1 MLVLNSKNLGWQAL
15 RDSGYSFDVFSML
28 IVLWWAQGLY
38 LAIVTSAKSAIN
50 YKDET
55 MRKTD
60 TLQDNKEII
69 NELKQK
75 DSHFA
80 VIFDEHT
87 QLDEQINRLEKD
99 RVKQASCDDE
109 IEQMKRRK
117 LQLKD
122 EIYRIIDK
130 NKV

>member
-1 MLVLNSKNLGWQAL
+1 
-15 RDSGYSFDVFSML
+15 
-28 IVLWWAQGLY
+28 
-38 LAIVTSAKSAIN
+38 
-50 YKDET
+50 

-60 TLQDNKEII
+60 TLQDNREII
-69 NELKQK
+69 DELRQK

-87 QLDEQINRLEKD
+87 QLDEQINRLEID
-99 RVKQASCDDE
+99 RVTQASWDDE

-122 EIYRIIDK
+122 EIYRVIDK
-130 NKV
+130 NQLQSHA

>member
-1 MLVLNSKNLGWQAL
+1 
-15 RDSGYSFDVFSML
+15 
-28 IVLWWAQGLY
+28 
-38 LAIVTSAKSAIN
+38 
-50 YKDET
+50 

>member
-1 MLVLNSKNLGWQAL
+1 
-15 RDSGYSFDVFSML
+15 
-28 IVLWWAQGLY
+28 
-38 LAIVTSAKSAIN
+38 
-50 YKDET
+50 

-60 TLQDNKEII
+60 TLQDNREII
-69 NELKQK
+69 DELRRK

-99 RVKQASCDDE
+99 RVTQASWDDE

-122 EIYRIIDK
+122 EIYRVIDK
-130 NKV
+130 NQLQSHA

>member
-1 MLVLNSKNLGWQAL
+1 LTLTN
-15 RDSGYSFDVFSML
+15 
-28 IVLWWAQGLY
+28 
-38 LAIVTSAKSAIN
+38 
-50 YKDET
+50 KDEN

-60 TLQDNKEII
+60 TLQDNREII
-69 NELKQK
+69 DELRQK

-99 RVKQASCDDE
+99 RVTQASWDDE

-122 EIYRIIDK
+122 EIYRVIDK
-130 NKV
+130 NQLQSHA

>member
-1 MLVLNSKNLGWQAL
+1 
-15 RDSGYSFDVFSML
+15 
-28 IVLWWAQGLY
+28 
-38 LAIVTSAKSAIN
+38 
-50 YKDET
+50 

-60 TLQDNKEII
+60 TLQDNREII
-69 NELKQK
+69 DELRQK

-80 VIFDEHT
+80 VIFDEHA

-99 RVKQASCDDE
+99 RVTQASWDDE

-122 EIYRIIDK
+122 EIYRVIDK
-130 NKV
+130 NQLQSHA

>member
-1 MLVLNSKNLGWQAL
+1 
-15 RDSGYSFDVFSML
+15 
-28 IVLWWAQGLY
+28 
-38 LAIVTSAKSAIN
+38 
-50 YKDET
+50 

-60 TLQDNKEII
+60 TLQDNREII
-69 NELKQK
+69 DELRQK

-80 VIFDEHT
+80 VIFNEHA

-99 RVKQASCDDE
+99 RVTQASWDDE

-122 EIYRIIDK
+122 EIYRVIDK
-130 NKV
+130 NQLQSHA

>member
-1 MLVLNSKNLGWQAL
+1 
-15 RDSGYSFDVFSML
+15 
-28 IVLWWAQGLY
+28 
-38 LAIVTSAKSAIN
+38 
-50 YKDET
+50 

-60 TLQDNKEII
+60 TLQDNREII
-69 NELKQK
+69 DELRQK

-99 RVKQASCDDE
+99 RVTQASWDDE

-122 EIYRIIDK
+122 EIYRVIEK
-130 NKV
+130 NQLQSHV

>member
-1 MLVLNSKNLGWQAL
+1 
-15 RDSGYSFDVFSML
+15 
-28 IVLWWAQGLY
+28 
-38 LAIVTSAKSAIN
+38 
-50 YKDET
+50 

-60 TLQDNKEII
+60 TLQDNREII
-69 NELKQK
+69 DELRQK

-80 VIFDEHT
+80 VILDEHA

-99 RVKQASCDDE
+99 RVTQASWDDE

-122 EIYRIIDK
+122 EIYRVIEK
-130 NKV
+130 NQLQSHA

>member
-1 MLVLNSKNLGWQAL
+1 MTLTN
-15 RDSGYSFDVFSML
+15 
-28 IVLWWAQGLY
+28 
-38 LAIVTSAKSAIN
+38 
-50 YKDET
+50 KDEN

-60 TLQDNKEII
+60 TLQDNREII
-69 NELKQK
+69 DELRQK

-80 VIFDEHT
+80 VIFDEHA

-99 RVKQASCDDE
+99 RVTQASWDDE

-122 EIYRIIDK
+122 EIYRVIDK
-130 NKV
+130 NQLQSHA

>member
-1 MLVLNSKNLGWQAL
+1 
-15 RDSGYSFDVFSML
+15 
-28 IVLWWAQGLY
+28 
-38 LAIVTSAKSAIN
+38 
-50 YKDET
+50 

-69 NELKQK
+69 NELRQK

>member
-1 MLVLNSKNLGWQAL
+1 MTLTN
-15 RDSGYSFDVFSML
+15 
-28 IVLWWAQGLY
+28 
-38 LAIVTSAKSAIN
+38 
-50 YKDET
+50 KDEN

-60 TLQDNKEII
+60 TLQDNREII
-69 NELKQK
+69 DELRQK

-99 RVKQASCDDE
+99 RVTQASGDDE

-122 EIYRIIDK
+122 EIYRVIDK
-130 NKV
+130 NQLQSHA